1 MSPTVLREKGYRFF
15 FFSREEPRPHVHVE
29 TPGGEAKYWLEP
41 RLALARNHGLSD
53 RQLKEAE
60 AIIEA
65 NYDRIIRAW
74 DEHFGR

>member
-15 FFSREEPRPHVHVE
+15 FFSREEPRCRIHVE

-41 RLALARNHGLSD
+41 RLALARNHGLSSK
-53 RQLKEAE
+53 QLAEAE

-65 NYDRIIRAW
+65 NHGRIIRAW
-74 DEHFGR
+74 HEHFGS